1 MMTLNAQAFKKL
13 RADARELGIRAIPR
27 PGARHVHDSY
37 DAGSAAR
44 SGPRGLAEEHNPVG
58 QIERL
63 VDIVRDQ
70 HDRRRFGGMN
80 VEEEILHGE
89 PSQRI
94 ESTEG
99 FVEHEHTGTA
109 GEGSG
114 ESRTLCHSARD
125 LARAKLARLVE
136 LHEAKELCDSGLS
149 GGAIRAA
156 GQTNFDVSHDRTPR
170 QEPRLL
176 KRNGATLVDADERA
190 TVDAYLAGTWC
201 IEPND
206 LPQQCRLPAT
216 GGTDER
222 HDLAGRNFE
231 RHIGENPPSRYP
243 AFGCRERPADS
254 AERHRQRRSVD
265 GASGR

>member
-1 MMTLNAQAFKKL
+1 MMTLNAQAFQKL
-13 RADARELGIRAIPR
+13 RTDARELGIRAIPR
-27 PGARHVHDSY
+27 PGARHLYDSH

-44 SGPRGLAEEHNPVG
+44 GGPRGLAEEHNPVR

-70 HDRRRFGGMN
+70 NDRRRLRGMN

-94 ESTEG
+94 ESSEG

-114 ESRTLCHSARD
+114 ESRTLCHSAGD
-125 LARAKLARLVE
+125 LARAKLARLFE
-136 LHEAKELCDSGLS
+136 LHEVKELGDPGLS
-149 GGAIRAA
+149 DGAIRAA

-170 QEPRLL
+170 EEPRLL

-190 TVDAYLAGTWC
+190 SVDAYLARTGC
-201 IEPND
+201 IEPDD
-206 LPQQCRLPAT
+206 LPQQRRLSAT

-231 RHIGENPPSRYP
+231 RHIGENPPSRNP

-254 AERHRQRRSVD
+254 AERHR
-265 GASGR
+265 

>member
-44 SGPRGLAEEHNPVG
+44 SDPLGLAEEHNPVG
-58 QIERL
+58 QVERL

-70 HDRRRFGGMN
+70 NDRRRFGGMN
-80 VEEEILHGE
+80 VEEQILHGE

-94 ESTEG
+94 ESAEG

-109 GEGSG
+109 REGSG
-114 ESRTLCHSARD
+114 ESRTLGHPPGD
-125 LARAKLARLVE
+125 LARAKLTRLLE
-136 LHEAKELCDSGLS
+136 LHEMKELCDPRLS
-149 GGAIRAA
+149 DGAIRAS

-170 QEPRLL
+170 EEPRLL
-176 KRNGATLVDADERA
+176 ERNGATLVDADERA
-190 TVDAYLAGTWC
+190 TVDAHLAGTGC
-201 IEPND
+201 IEPDD

-222 HDLAGRNFE
+222 HDLAGRDFE
-231 RHIGENPPSRYP
+231 RHIGENPPSRNP
-243 AFGCRERPADS
+243 AFGCREGPADS
-254 AERHRQRRSVD
+254 AERHR
-265 GASGR
+265 